1 MKVYRDKRNGDIYEA
16 IKDGAFEITLTD
28 VLLSKMENGV
38 RFLYRVKDNRLVVVE
53 REEFDLLESVDD
65 DKINSNITEETDKPR
80 RLSKGFM
87 GSSKKCFWCRKR

>member
-1 MKVYRDKRNGDIYEA
+1 MKVYRDKRNGDIYES

>member
-1 MKVYRDKRNGDIYEA
+1 MKVYRDKRNGDIYESVE
-16 IKDGAFEITLTD
+16 GGSYEITLTD

-38 RFLYRVKDNRLVVVE
+38 RFLYRVKDNKLVVVE
-53 REEFDLLESVDD
+53 REEFDLFESVDD
-65 DKINSNITEETDKPR
+65 ANSDRTEETNKSH